1 MTATVHLETELGAD
15 VGRVWDAML
24 RPATFLYVVRGL
36 FSVPMLAGRT
46 EPFEAG
52 ESGTAW
58 LFVFHVIPAYR
69 HTINVISVDPASH
82 TVRTHEHG
90 GMLRVWNHT
99 LHAEPIDG
107 GRTRYSDTL
116 EIDAGPLTPV
126 VAFGARWIFRYRQR
140 RWHRLVRRQFAFT

>member
-24 RPATFLYVVRGL
+24 LPATFLYVVRGL

-46 EPFEAG
+46 EPFVAG

-58 LFVFHVIPAYR
+58 LFVFHVIPVYR

-82 TVRTHEHG
+82 TVKTHEHG
-90 GMLRVWNHT
+90 GMLRAWNHT
-99 LHAEPIDG
+99 LHAEPIEG

-126 VAFGARWIFRYRQR
+126 VALGARWIFRYRQR

>member
-1 MTATVHLETELGAD
+1 MTATVHLETELAAGVD
-15 VGRVWDAML
+15 SVWDAML

-46 EPFEAG
+46 QPFVAG
-52 ESGTAW
+52 ESGTAR
-58 LFVFHVIPAYR
+58 LFFFHVIPGYR

-90 GMLRVWNHT
+90 GVVRTWNHT
-99 LHAEPIDG
+99 LRAEPIDF

-116 EIDAGPLTPV
+116 EIDAGRLTPA

-140 RWHRLVRRQFAFT
+140 RWHRLVRRELACP